1 MSVSFSATPGGYYA
15 VTQPFG
21 VPAQRQRP
29 AAPEPSDAQ
38 NGTSFTMPPGVPLH
52 GNPKDLVAD
61 LCKIIERQSQEI
73 AALRAERAEKA
84 PFSPPLASKLHPE
97 GSGQTTP
104 SVLASP
110 KPEDSAETV
119 PLDEDSSETAHS
131 STDDEPDDGK
141 VPSFSCGL
149 EVNCIA
155 HRRRP
160 SAPSPAARPWPLV
173 CALPTSADPSPPAHK
188 PSGAAAQALTAAA
201 VDSMSGDEGGD
212 AMGAIRKKP
221 RLGPEMDE
229 TGNRQCAACGTTQ
242 TPKWRCGMTLCNACG
257 LRNAKR
263 RCSSSGPAR
272 PKAAPPPQHQH
283 QPQQHSQPAPSY
295 THSHPQVAMPVQAIP
310 HPQLAAMPQPAQ
322 QLHQPAL
329 PQPYA
334 NHPGMPS
341 AHFYYTHAYPGLASR
356 GYASAPQLQP
366 FSQHPS
372 MPAGHM
378 APAPA
383 VALSAQAMPMPSMVA
398 EPIGAAPPHLTLAAA

>member
-97 GSGQTTP
+97 GSGQATP

-110 KPEDSAETV
+110 KPEDSAETLALV

-149 EVNCIA
+149 E
-155 HRRRP
+155 
-160 SAPSPAARPWPLV
+160 
-173 CALPTSADPSPPAHK
+173 
-188 PSGAAAQALTAAA
+188 ALTAAA
-201 VDSMSGDEGGD
+201 VDSMSGDEGSD
-212 AMGAIRKKP
+212 AMGAKRKKL

-334 NHPGMPS
+334 NNPGMPS
-341 AHFYYTHAYPGLASR
+341 AHFYYPHAYPGLASR